1 MTGMKSLW
9 GRKVSD
15 LGFGDFLTKLQYI
28 AAKKGKTIRF
38 IDQWYPLSKTYSA
51 CGVINDNLELRDR
64 HWQCPSCHTQ
74 LDRDRN
80 AAINIH
86 RVGGIYPFRRS
97 CKPWFAGLTSLI
109 EQFQL

>member
-28 AAKKGKTIRF
+28 AAKKGKAIRF
-38 IDQWYPLSKTYSA
+38 IDQWYPSSKTYSA
-51 CGVINDNLELRDR
+51 CGAINDNLELRDR

-86 RVGGIYPFRRS
+86 RVGASTLSGEVVSPGS
-97 CKPWFAGLTSLI
+97 PG
-109 EQFQL
+109 